1 MTEKQSRNIC
11 IVVQRYGEEVNGGA
25 ELLARQI
32 AEKLVK
38 DDKVTVL
45 SSKAVDYMSWAD
57 EYTSDSEVLNG
68 VTVKRFSVN
77 HPRNFTVFNAYNNR
91 FMNGL
96 LPEEEEKQW
105 VIEEGP
111 YVPEMLNYLKEH
123 KDQYDVFLFFTYL
136 YYPTVMGIPEVAE
149 KSIVFPLAHDEPF
162 LKMRIFDNVFA
173 LPKAFVF
180 ETEEERKLIRRKYHN
195 YYIPG
200 IICGAGVDVPK
211 DINNTRFREKYHL
224 TSKYIVYIG
233 RIDTGKNCE
242 QLFNFF
248 LHYKKKNPS
257 DLKLV
262 LIGKPVISVPDDS
275 NIISLGFVS
284 EEDKYDAL
292 AGSEFLVL
300 PSKYESL
307 SLVVLESFSLSVPV
321 LVNGECEVLK
331 SHCEIS
337 HGGFYYLDYEQF
349 SDYMDILLHEPKTR
363 TKMGAAGK
371 KYVENKFDWDIILYK
386 LHNLIEMVSAD
397 QW

>member
-1 MTEKQSRNIC
+1 MADKQSRKIC

-32 AEKLVK
+32 AEKLVEN
-38 DDKVTVL
+38 DEVTVL
-45 SSKAVDYMSWAD
+45 TSKAVDYMSWAD
-57 EYTSDSEVLNG
+57 EYSSDSEMLNG

-77 HPRNFTVFNAYNNR
+77 HPRDFTVFNAYNSR
-91 FMNGL
+91 FMDGL
-96 LPEEEEKQW
+96 LPEAEEKQW
-105 VIEEGP
+105 VVEEGP
-111 YVPEMLNYLKEH
+111 YIPAMLDYLKDH
-123 KDQYDVFLFFTYL
+123 KDHYDVFLFFTYL
-136 YYPTVMGIPEVAE
+136 YYPTVMGIPEVAD

-162 LKMRIFDNVFA
+162 LKMRIFDNVFT

-180 ETEEERKLIRRKYHN
+180 ETEEERKLIRKKYHN

-200 IICGAGVDVPK
+200 IICGAGVDVPE
-211 DINNTRFREKYHL
+211 DINNIRFRKKYNL
-224 TSKYIVYIG
+224 LSKYIVYIG

-242 QLFNFF
+242 QLFDFF
-248 LHYKKKNPS
+248 LRYKKENPS

-262 LIGKPVISVPDDS
+262 LIGKPVIPVPENAD
-275 NIISLGFVS
+275 IISLGFVS
-284 EEDKYDAL
+284 DEDKYDAL
-292 AGSEFLVL
+292 AGAEYLVL

-337 HGGFYYLDYEQF
+337 NGGFYYLDYEQF
-349 SDYMDILLHEPKTR
+349 SHYMDVLLKQKEIR
-363 TKMGAAGK
+363 TDMGISGK
-371 KYVENKFDWDIILYK
+371 KYVENKFNWDIILHK

-397 QW
+397 H